1 MPVGTEYEEV
11 GFGFNKGVLTG
22 LLRERYGFDGI
33 VCTDWGLITDQP
45 IMGTDFAARAWGVE
59 DLTPA
64 ERMVKV
70 LDAGADQFG
79 GEHDPSLLIGL
90 VRDGLVSEE
99 RLDVSARRLLREKFA
114 LGVFEN
120 PYVDEAAAASI
131 VGAPEHRA
139 AGLDAQRASIAVLS
153 NAGAL
158 PFARGAKLYVE
169 GIDAEVAATYGRV
182 VATPAEADLALLRI
196 AAPYEQRS
204 SMFENFFHAGSLEF
218 PDETLAHIREIAASV
233 PTVVDVFLNRP
244 AILGPIVEVT
254 AAVTGN
260 WGAPDGPPRRPQR
273 RGASAGEAAVRHPVF
288 DGRRRGLAPR
298 RAVRHRRPAV
308 PVRPRPLAVSGT
320 AA

>member
-1 MPVGTEYEEV
+1 M
-11 GFGFNKGVLTG
+11 
-22 LLRERYGFDGI
+22 
-33 VCTDWGLITDQP
+33 
-45 IMGTDFAARAWGVE
+45 
-59 DLTPA
+59 
-64 ERMVKV
+64 
-70 LDAGADQFG
+70 
-79 GEHDPSLLIGL
+79 
-90 VRDGLVSEE
+90 
-99 RLDVSARRLLREKFA
+99 SARRLLREKFA
-114 LGVFEN
+114 LGLFEN

-233 PTVVDVFLNRP
+233 PTVVDVFLDRP
-244 AILGPIVEVT
+244 AILGPIVEVA

-260 WGAPDGPPRRPQR
+260 WGAHPAALLDVLSGAAPA
-273 RGASAGEAAVRHPVF
+273 RGKLPFDIPCSMAAVEASRPDVPF
-288 DGRRRGLAPR
+288 DTADPLFRLGHGLS
-298 RAVRHRRPAV
+298 
-308 PVRPRPLAVSGT
+308 L
-320 AA
+320 